1 MKKVSMFIALLSI
14 VFLFSCSKDQQEIV
28 SDPQVDLNQRELL
41 SKMKEASLVIA
52 QFSENEE
59 VKKELDRMIKL
70 KMYNDDFV
78 FFKDLFTPSSN
89 EKLKS
94 ANIETTAF
102 EKAFD
107 NANANSGLKSKEI
120 DDLKDYLIANNL
132 VLYIPYPE
140 EMYPEDKR
148 IPTISYHPIV
158 NDSISEGFQP
168 VIKNDKV
175 REYKTVIVN
184 YAYALKNLCYLIVPA
199 ELLSYEIEKQQL
211 KSIEAPTSG
220 QHYEVRIGKAMCYR
234 HYDGLFG
241 GGSEII
247 FGIVTGDINLTNGQ
261 VTAVPKGFMKTIPRL
276 SIDLGYH
283 VDINTMYLADWTPSL
298 TQVSVFIFEDDPEG
312 TREAS
317 GSVKTTASTKLSGN
331 GTAGNSSSTGTAPNV
346 TAETTGTGY
355 TGEVNGG
362 FEYQA
367 SWKTTVKT
375 QDAIIMHQDYPRDYI
390 FAINNDENAEWGKWS
405 NEYNVIYRGVKNEFA
420 FCLIINERT
429 Y

>member
-1 MKKVSMFIALLSI
+1 
-14 VFLFSCSKDQQEIV
+14 
-28 SDPQVDLNQRELL
+28 
-41 SKMKEASLVIA
+41 
-52 QFSENEE
+52 
-59 VKKELDRMIKL
+59 MIKL

-120 DDLKDYLIANNL
+120 DDLKDYLISNNL

-140 EMYPEDKR
+140 EMFPEDKR
-148 IPTISYHPIV
+148 IPTISYHPMV
-158 NDSISEGFQP
+158 NDSINEGILP
-168 VIKNDKV
+168 VIKNNKV
-175 REYKTVIVN
+175 REYKTVTVN
-184 YAYALKNLCYLIVPA
+184 YDYALKNLCYLIVPA
-199 ELLSYEIEKQQL
+199 EMLSYEIETQQL
-211 KSIEAPTSG
+211 KSVEAPTAG
-220 QHYEVRIGKAMCYR
+220 QHFEIRVGKAICYH

-241 GGSEII
+241 GGSEIF

-276 SIDLGYH
+276 AIDLNTH
-283 VDINTMYLADWTPSL
+283 VDINTMFLADWAPSL
-298 TQVSVFIFEDDPEG
+298 TQVSVFLFENDPEG
-312 TREAS
+312 TAEAS

-331 GTAGNSSSTGTAPNV
+331 GTSGNSSSSGTTPNV
-346 TAETTGTGY
+346 NTTTTGTGY

-375 QDAIIMHQDYPRDYI
+375 QDAIIMHQDFPRDYI
-390 FAINNDENAEWGKWS
+390 FATNNDENAEWGKWS
-405 NEYNVIYRGVKNEFA
+405 DEYNVIYRGVQSEFA
-420 FCLIINERT
+420 FCLLIKERT